1 MTFSFPDLARALK
14 DGAAIS
20 AEDVLA
26 VRREVWPDGSISEA
40 EAETLFELNR
50 LARDADPAWRDFF
63 LEAMCD
69 HLLNARPPRNYV
81 DEAAAGWL
89 IGQIE
94 RGDAAA
100 DAVELELVVRL
111 LERALNSPGPLK
123 AWALRQ
129 IEAAVLRDGRVSDAE
144 AAMLR
149 RILFAAGGDGAAVVS
164 QDEAEALWRLKDA
177 TLGADNG
184 PAWKTLFVQAVGNHL
199 MAYSSYR
206 PLERGEAQ
214 RLDAWAADHRSSVL
228 GFIGRM
234 RPGGIGEALRAAFPQ
249 QQSASDHEAAVD
261 AARAVTPDEKSW
273 LDGRV
278 EADGARDPYE
288 EALLAFVAEESARPD
303 GSD

>member
-26 VRREVWPDGSISEA
+26 VRREVWPDRSISEA
-40 EAETLFELNR
+40 EAETLFEFNR

-81 DEAAAGWL
+81 DEAAAVWL

-94 RGDAAA
+94 RGGDGA
-100 DAVELELVVRL
+100 DAIELELVVRL
-111 LERALNSPGPLK
+111 LERALNGPGALK
-123 AWALRQ
+123 AWALHQ
-129 IEAAVLRDGRVSDAE
+129 VESAVLRDGRVSDAE

-149 RILFAAGGDGAAVVS
+149 RILFAAGGDGAALVS

-177 TLGADNG
+177 TLDADNG

-206 PLERGEAQ
+206 PLERDEAQ
-214 RLDAWAADHRSSVL
+214 RLDAWAADRRSSVL

-234 RPGGIGEALRAAFPQ
+234 RPGGIGEALRAALPQ
-249 QQSASDHEAAVD
+249 QKSASDHEAAVD

-288 EALLAFVAEESARPD
+288 EALLAFVAEESARPEV
-303 GSD
+303 